1 MLAPVRDYA
10 SGSAALGGAVA
21 RLRGEELARELGRVV
36 REVMASEY
44 GRLVAPP
51 RPGGRDEAGAAID
64 VIAAGGRTASIS
76 HQLACDIEFDQRRF
90 GRFLVARA
98 APYDTHER
106 DQLADFAAL
115 AGSLLHGQAMAR
127 QSEADCALLEE
138 QLQQQSQVL
147 DQIHESVL
155 TMDTAGFITS
165 WNRGAER
172 LFGYTA
178 DEAVGQNVLFL
189 YGDDDQGVQDPFLE
203 HGGRLMEVRR
213 KNKAG
218 DVFWASLSLS
228 PLQGADGRSR
238 GMIASLSDIT
248 GRKQAEEKIHNL
260 AYYDA
265 LTGLPNR
272 TLLTKLAD
280 QALTVAQRSGV
291 QGCMLFVDINRFKQ
305 INDTLGRATGDELLR
320 QVAQRFRA
328 ALREQDLVARLGSD
342 EFAIGLFEI
351 RQHFEATLVAQKLLT
366 ALQPAF
372 LIEGHDLRVDAS
384 IGISVYPQ
392 DGADAE
398 TLLRLADIAMFRA
411 KQGGQVE
418 HENVAF
424 YSRDMNRGMHE
435 RMRLESALRR
445 ALYNNELLLHY
456 QPKYALDTGS
466 IIGAEALVRWQHP
479 ERGMIPPAQFIPLA
493 EATGLVV
500 QLGEWVL
507 EAACKDAR
515 RWQRA
520 GIGPFRLAINVS
532 AREFTSQ
539 LPARL
544 AAMLDRYEL
553 SAEWLELEITESTLM
568 HDIDRVIGIMDRIT
582 AMGVTLS
589 LDDFGTGYSS
599 LSYLKRFP
607 IDTLKIDRSFTTGIP
622 GDANDCAI
630 ASTIISI
637 ARQLK
642 HKVIAEGVETPEQ
655 AAFLKQ
661 AGCDQAQGYW
671 FSRPLAADVFER
683 TLRGDLPRRRVHAAS
698 SGSLG

>member
-1 MLAPVRDYA
+1 MLAPASDYA
-10 SGSAALGGAVA
+10 SGSAALGEAVV

-36 REVMASEY
+36 RQVMDSEY
-44 GRLVAPP
+44 GRFVPAPAL
-51 RPGGRDEAGAAID
+51 GGRDEAGAAID
-64 VIAAGGRTASIS
+64 VIASGGRTASIS
-76 HQLACDIEFDQRRF
+76 YQLACEIEFDKRRF
-90 GRFLVARA
+90 GRFLVARPQ
-98 APYDTHER
+98 PYEER
-106 DQLADFAAL
+106 DRDRLGKFAAL
-115 AGSLLHGQAMAR
+115 AASLLHGQALAR
-127 QSEADCALLEE
+127 LSADACALLEE

-155 TMDTAGFITS
+155 TMDMAGFITS
-165 WNRGAER
+165 WNKGAER

-178 DEAVGQNVLFL
+178 QEAVGQNVLFL
-189 YGDDDQGVQDPFLE
+189 YDDDDDNAVHDPFIE

-213 KNKAG
+213 RNKAG
-218 DVFWASLSLS
+218 EVFWASLSLS
-228 PLQGADGRSR
+228 PLSDASGRTT
-238 GMIASLSDIT
+238 GTIASLSDIT
-248 GRKQAEEKIHNL
+248 ARKQAEEKIHNL

-291 QGCMLFVDINRFKQ
+291 QGCVLFVDINRFKQ

-320 QVAQRFRA
+320 QIAQRFRST
-328 ALREQDLVARLGSD
+328 LREQDLVARLGSD

-351 RQHFEATLVAQKLLT
+351 RQHFEATMVAQKLL
-366 ALQPAF
+366 ASLQPAF

-398 TLLRLADIAMFRA
+398 TLLRLADIAMYRA
-411 KQGGQVE
+411 KRGGEVE
-418 HENVAF
+418 HENIAF
-424 YSRDMNRGMHE
+424 YSRDMNHGMHE

-445 ALYNNELLLHY
+445 ALANDELLLHY
-456 QPKYALDTGS
+456 QPKYALDTGR

-479 ERGMIPPAQFIPLA
+479 ERGMIPPAEFIPLA

-507 EAACKDAR
+507 EAACIDAR
-515 RWQRA
+515 RWHRA
-520 GIGPFRLAINVS
+520 GIAPFRLAVNVS
-532 AREFTSQ
+532 AREFTSL
-539 LPARL
+539 LPGRL

-553 SAEWLELEITESTLM
+553 SADWLELEITESTLM
-568 HDIDRVIGIMDRIT
+568 HNIDRVIGIMDRIT
-582 AMGVTLS
+582 AMGVSLS

-607 IDTLKIDRSFTTGIP
+607 INTLKIDRSFTTGIP
-622 GDANDCAI
+622 HDANDCAI

-637 ARQLK
+637 GRQLK

-671 FSRPLAADVFER
+671 FSRPLPVDAFER
-683 TLRGDLPRRRVHAAS
+683 TLRNDLPRRRHTPS
-698 SGSLG
+698 RQL